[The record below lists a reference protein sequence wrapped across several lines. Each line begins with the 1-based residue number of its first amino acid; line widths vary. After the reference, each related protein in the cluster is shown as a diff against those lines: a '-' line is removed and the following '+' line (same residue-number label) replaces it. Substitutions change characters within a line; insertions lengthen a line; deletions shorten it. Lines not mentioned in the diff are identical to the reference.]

1 MFLFFSIFQVSE
13 KSSAFFHAMTSQDAI
28 MENMFDATKN
38 VVNLRKNMK
47 LLDEKLVQNAV
58 NIVTLDRKRTNYR
71 IIYDKLKLMAT
82 VHQTQ
87 PMIQLLLGTQDYV
100 AALDL
105 ISTTQE
111 IVAQELIGIHC
122 FKHLP
127 SQLTEMERL
136 IDKMLATDFEKY
148 SHIDLSRPINIS
160 GNEDDESDVYD
171 EDKLIC
177 IVSGLLRQKN
187 FSFIEA
193 YRDEAIVAIRAL
205 IKQLVIEVIATSDD
219 ERCLTGAG
227 EVAQCLTIAEWI
239 QLLQRATA
247 LLLGLLRRIKG
258 VLDVMHQ
265 VSEASAGK
273 SAINGDID
281 ETFDF
286 ETFLSESDHKKVE
299 EKLKDVMN
307 SICNYCSERCANLI
321 SSQSLEKHVASAEEI
336 QSLSDII
343 RSFSAGCEELSGIQR
358 MPLMAALQAQATKFG
373 NKFHQER
380 KSKLSLLL
388 DNERWKQVE
397 VPAEYQ
403 LMIDRIADG
412 DFTWTKNDVNTQKQ
426 LAKPASVLQVDSEP
440 FTLVNSALILVQI
453 ISEYCQCASSLPMI
467 STQLSRHLI
476 DLLRTFN
483 SKCCQLVL
491 GAGALRVAGL
501 TTITTGNLALVSRS
515 LKLVIWFIPRIKG
528 HFQQLELKQQTTN
541 ANDSGANHTPN
552 NFINSGYDT
561 IEKDFVSHI
570 KEIESKV
577 LTIVT
582 TLVHN
587 LLNTWDARPPV
598 PSQSFRNISR
608 HFIKLHEALSPIL
621 PEQQIHHLYRVV
633 HKNFKDKLRELL
645 IKYNIVNNGGP
656 QHGMITSELTFYM
669 ETLRTLKAMPPDEL
683 EDDTLN
689 DIWVK

>member
-1 MFLFFSIFQVSE
+1 
-13 KSSAFFHAMTSQDAI
+13 MTSQDTI
-28 MENMFDATKN
+28 MEKMNAATKN
-38 VVNLRKNMK
+38 VILLREKMK
-47 LLDEKLVQNAV
+47 MVDEKLVINAS
-58 NIVTLDRKRTNYR
+58 NIVTLDRRRSHYCV
-71 IIYDKLKLMAT
+71 IYDKMKLMAT

-87 PMIQLLLGTQDYV
+87 PMIQLLLSTQDYV

-148 SHIDLSRPINIS
+148 STMDLSRPINVDES
-160 GNEDDESDVYD
+160 ACEDDQRVYD

-187 FSFIEA
+187 FSFIDT
-193 YRDEAIVAIRAL
+193 YKDEAIVTIRAL
-205 IKQLVIEVIATSDD
+205 LKQLVIEVISTSDD

-227 EVAQCLTIAEWI
+227 EVAQCFTIAEWVSLLERATGLLLS
-239 QLLQRATA
+239 LLQR
-247 LLLGLLRRIKG
+247 IKR

-273 SAINGDID
+273 SAINGDIVD
-281 ETFDF
+281 TFDT
-286 ETFLSESDHKKVE
+286 ETFLSDSEYKKIE
-299 EKLKDVMN
+299 EKLKEVMH
-307 SICNYCSERCANLI
+307 SICNYCHERCANLI
-321 SSQSLEKHVASAEEI
+321 SSQSLEKNVASADEI
-336 QSLSDII
+336 QKLSQIVHEFSSGCESLS
-343 RSFSAGCEELSGIQR
+343 GTQR
-358 MPLMAALQAQATKFG
+358 IPLTAALQAQASKFG
-373 NKFHQER
+373 NKFHSER

-403 LMIDRIADG
+403 SMIDRISNG
-412 DFTWTKNDVNTQKQ
+412 DFSWNKSRINSQKQ
-426 LAKPASVLQVDSEP
+426 SANVLYVDAEP
-440 FTLVNSALILVQI
+440 FALVNSALILVQI
-453 ISEYCQCASSLPMI
+453 VSEYCQCASSLPMI
-467 STQLSRHLI
+467 ATQLSRNSI

-501 TTITTGNLALVSRS
+501 TTITTSNLALVSRA

-528 HFQQLELKQQTTN
+528 HFQKIEMKQHLDGSDCGTTN
-541 ANDSGANHTPN
+541 GSVSNNH
-552 NFINSGYDT
+552 INTGYDF
-561 IEKDFVSHI
+561 IEKDFISHI
-570 KEIESKV
+570 KEIDSKL

-582 TLVHN
+582 PLVQN
-587 LLNTWDARPPV
+587 QLNNWDARPPV

-608 HFIKLHEALSPIL
+608 HFVKLHEALSPIF
-621 PEQQIHHLYRVV
+621 PEQQIHQLYRVV
-633 HKNFKDKLRELL
+633 HRNFKDKLRELL

-656 QHGMITSELTFYM
+656 QHGMVTSELLFYM
-669 ETLRTLKAMPPDEL
+669 ETLRTLQALPAEEL
-683 EDDTLN
+683 EDEALD

>member
-1 MFLFFSIFQVSE
+1 
-13 KSSAFFHAMTSQDAI
+13 MTSQDAI
-28 MENMFDATKN
+28 MENMNDATTN
-38 VVNLRKNMK
+38 VVKLREKMK
-47 LLDEKLVQNAV
+47 LLDEKIVKNAL
-58 NIVTLDRKRTNYR
+58 NIVKLDRKRTNYGV
-71 IIYDKLKLMAT
+71 IYDKLKLMAT

-148 SHIDLSRPINIS
+148 STMDLSRPLTTD
-160 GNEDDESDVYD
+160 EDDINGDEHRVFD

-177 IVSGLLRQKN
+177 IVSGLLRKKN
-187 FSFIEA
+187 FSFIET

-205 IKQLVIEVIATSDD
+205 VKQLVIEVISTSDD

-227 EVAQCLTIAEWI
+227 EVAQCLTISEWV
-239 QLLQRATA
+239 
-247 LLLGLLRRIKG
+247 LLLKKATGLLLALLRRIKR
-258 VLDVMHQ
+258 VLDVMQQ

-273 SAINGDID
+273 CAINGDFD
-281 ETFDF
+281 EAYDI
-286 ETFLSESDHKKVE
+286 ETFLSESEHKKIE
-299 EKLKDVMN
+299 DKLKDVMH

-321 SSQSLEKHVASAEEI
+321 SSQSLEKHVASSEEI
-336 QSLSDII
+336 QNLSEII
-343 RSFSAGCEELSGIQR
+343 RVFSAGCEELSGMQR
-358 MPLMAALQAQATKFG
+358 IPLMAALQAQATKFG
-373 NKFHQER
+373 NKFHTER

-388 DNERWKQVE
+388 DNERWKPVE
-397 VPAEYQ
+397 VPTEYQ
-403 LMIDRIADG
+403 QMIDRIVDG
-412 DFTWTKNDVNTQKQ
+412 DFSWTKNDVNSQKP
-426 LAKPASVLQVDSEP
+426 AKPAAFLYVDSEP
-440 FTLVNSALILVQI
+440 FMLVNSALILVQI
-453 ISEYCQCASSLPMI
+453 ISEYCQCASNLPMI
-467 STQLSRHLI
+467 SMQLSRHLI

-501 TTITTGNLALVSRS
+501 TTITVGNLSLVSRS
-515 LKLVIWFIPRIKG
+515 LKLVIWFIPRIKA
-528 HFQQLELKQQTTN
+528 HFQQLDSKQASNSSESGTN
-541 ANDSGANHTPN
+541 VMSN
-552 NFINSGYDT
+552 NFINTGYDT
-561 IEKDFVSHI
+561 IEKDFFSHI

-621 PEQQIHHLYRVV
+621 PEQQIHQLYRFV
-633 HKNFKDKLRELL
+633 HKSFKDKLRELL
-645 IKYNIVNNGGP
+645 SKYNIVNNGGP
-656 QHGMITSELTFYM
+656 QHGMVLSELTFYM
-669 ETLRTLKAMPPDEL
+669 ETLRTLKAMPIDEL
-683 EDDTLN
+683 DDDTLN
-689 DIWVK
+689 DIWDK

>member
-1 MFLFFSIFQVSE
+1 
-13 KSSAFFHAMTSQDAI
+13 MTSQDAI
-28 MENMFDATKN
+28 MENMNDATQN
-38 VVNLRKNMK
+38 VRKLREKMK
-47 LLDEKLVQNAV
+47 LLDENLVKNAV
-58 NIVTLDRKRTNYR
+58 NIVTLDRKRTHYG

-87 PMIQLLLGTQDYV
+87 PMIQLLLSTQDYV

-111 IVAQELIGIHC
+111 IVAQELVGIHC

-148 SHIDLSRPINIS
+148 STMDLSRPIHTNKN
-160 GNEDDESDVYD
+160 GLNDDENRVYD

-187 FSFIEA
+187 FSFIET
-193 YRDEAIVAIRAL
+193 YRDESIVAIRAL
-205 IKQLVIEVIATSDD
+205 IKQLVIEVISTSDD

-227 EVAQCLTIAEWI
+227 EVAQCLTIGEWI
-239 QLLQRATA
+239 LLLKKATA
-247 LLLGLLRRIKG
+247 LLLGLLQRIKR

-273 SAINGDID
+273 CAINGDMVHD
-281 ETFDF
+281 VFDS

-299 EKLKDVMN
+299 EKLKDVIH

-336 QSLSDII
+336 QSLSEII
-343 RSFSAGCEELSGIQR
+343 RTFSVGCEELSGTQR
-358 MPLMAALQAQATKFG
+358 IPLTAALQAQATKFG
-373 NKFHQER
+373 NKFHTER

-388 DNERWKQVE
+388 DNERWKQVD

-412 DFTWTKNDVNTQKQ
+412 DFSWTKNEINSQKQ
-426 LAKPASVLQVDSEP
+426 AKPAPVLYVDSEP
-440 FTLVNSALILVQI
+440 FMLVNSALILVQI

-528 HFQQLELKQQTTN
+528 HFQQLEIKQTSNSNNEPATN
-541 ANDSGANHTPN
+541 VTPN

-561 IEKDFVSHI
+561 IEKDLYSHI
-570 KEIESKV
+570 KEVESKV

-621 PEQQIHHLYRVV
+621 PEPQIQHLYRVV

-656 QHGMITSELTFYM
+656 QHGMVTSELTFYM
-669 ETLRTLKAMPPDEL
+669 ETLRSLKAMSPEEL

-689 DIWVK
+689 DIWLK

>member
-1 MFLFFSIFQVSE
+1 
-13 KSSAFFHAMTSQDAI
+13 
-28 MENMFDATKN
+28 
-38 VVNLRKNMK
+38 
-47 LLDEKLVQNAV
+47 
-58 NIVTLDRKRTNYR
+58 
-71 IIYDKLKLMAT
+71 MAT

-87 PMIQLLLGTQDYV
+87 PMIQLLLSTQDYV

-148 SHIDLSRPINIS
+148 ATMDLSRPINA
-160 GNEDDESDVYD
+160 NENACEDDQRVYD

-187 FSFIEA
+187 FSFIDT
-193 YRDEAIVAIRAL
+193 YKDEAIVAIRAL
-205 IKQLVIEVIATSDD
+205 LKQLVIEVISTSDD

-227 EVAQCLTIAEWI
+227 EVAQCLTIAEWVS
-239 QLLQRATA
+239 LLERATG
-247 LLLGLLRRIKG
+247 LLLSLLRRIKR

-273 SAINGDID
+273 SAINGDIVD
-281 ETFDF
+281 TFDT
-286 ETFLSESDHKKVE
+286 ETFLSDSDHKKVE
-299 EKLKDVMN
+299 EKLKEVIH
-307 SICNYCSERCANLI
+307 SICNYCHERCANLI
-321 SSQSLEKHVASAEEI
+321 SSQSLEKHVASADEI
-336 QSLSDII
+336 QTLWQIVHE
-343 RSFSAGCEELSGIQR
+343 FSSGCEALSGTQR
-358 MPLMAALQAQATKFG
+358 IPLTAALQAQASKFG
-373 NKFHQER
+373 NKFHSER

-403 LMIDRIADG
+403 SMIDRISNG
-412 DFTWTKNDVNTQKQ
+412 DFSWNKSCINSQKQ
-426 LAKPASVLQVDSEP
+426 PANVLYVDAEQ
-440 FTLVNSALILVQI
+440 FALVNSALILVQI
-453 ISEYCQCASSLPMI
+453 VSEYCQCASSLPMI
-467 STQLSRHLI
+467 ATQLSRNLI

-501 TTITTGNLALVSRS
+501 TTITTSNLALVSRA
-515 LKLVIWFIPRIKG
+515 LKLVIWMIPRIKG
-528 HFQQLELKQQTTN
+528 HFQKIESKQHLSGSDGPSTN
-541 ANDSGANHTPN
+541 GSISNNH
-552 NFINSGYDT
+552 INTGYDV
-561 IEKDFVSHI
+561 IEKDFISHI
-570 KEIESKV
+570 KEIDSKL

-582 TLVHN
+582 PLVQN
-587 LLNTWDARPPV
+587 QLNNWDARPPV

-608 HFIKLHEALSPIL
+608 HFVKLHEALSPIF
-621 PEQQIHHLYRVV
+621 PEQQIHQLYRVV
-633 HKNFKDKLRELL
+633 HRNFKDKLRELL

-656 QHGMITSELTFYM
+656 QHGMVTSELLFYM
-669 ETLRTLKAMPPDEL
+669 ETLRTLQALPAEEL
-683 EDDTLN
+683 EEEALD